1 MKFVSVLAGMGALF
15 LSSCVGISAKKH
27 TYSSS
32 AGTAEVAGAQLGVQF
47 RPEGTKGPN
56 MMMSA
61 MVVGGGFATFDG
73 PFRWRVEATG
83 VQGRHEKLIVHR
95 IRTKTAKTGRDE
107 WYPDKHLGFSKS
119 FRRVKGEPGVSRVRY
134 EIPGLL
140 KVKPEEDGRLD
151 VWIDLSVVAEGRTT
165 RKTVRFALDPATKR
179 ADEMVFLPV
188 EVAKSIGTD
197 PEDWEDSMWD

>member
-1 MKFVSVLAGMGALF
+1 MRFVSIAMGLGMLM
-15 LSSCVGISAKKH
+15 LSSCVGIRAKKH
-27 TYSSS
+27 TYSTSDGS
-32 AGTAEVAGAQLGVQF
+32 AEVGGAQVGIQF

-56 MMMSA
+56 MMLSA

-73 PFRWRVEATG
+73 PFRWRVEALGET
-83 VQGRHEKLIVHR
+83 GRHETLVVHR
-95 IRTKTAKTGRDE
+95 IRTRTSKSGRDE
-107 WYPDKHLGFSKS
+107 WYPSEHLGFSKS
-119 FRRVKGEPGVSRVRY
+119 FRLIIGEPEKCRVRY

-151 VWIDLSVVAEGRTT
+151 VWIDLSVIGTGGTT
-165 RKTVRFALDPATKR
+165 RRTVQFALDPATER

-188 EVAKSIGTD
+188 EIAKSIGTE

>member
-1 MKFVSVLAGMGALF
+1 MRFESGFVGLGIL
-15 LSSCVGISAKKH
+15 LLCSCVGVRAKKH
-27 TYSSS
+27 TYSTSGGLLEVG
-32 AGTAEVAGAQLGVQF
+32 GTQVAVQF

-73 PFRWRVEATG
+73 PFRWRVEALGET
-83 VQGRHEKLIVHR
+83 GRHEKLVVHR
-95 IRTKTAKTGRDE
+95 IRTRTTKSGRDE
-107 WYPDKHLGFSKS
+107 WYPSEHLGFAKS
-119 FRRVKGEPGVSRVRY
+119 FRRIKDRPRECRVRY

-151 VWIDLSVVAEGRTT
+151 VWIDLSIIEKGGVT
-165 RKTVRFALDPATKR
+165 RKSVRFALDPATKR

-188 EVAKSIGTD
+188 EIAKSIGTE